1 MLSYHEAGK
10 VYTYAA
16 DTPEKVLRARRV
28 GLTLST
34 TLTQRGRGKVFFT
47 REPYAAVALYRE
59 ADAGAQ
65 ANLGTLYSEAQA
77 SRAEEPLD
85 PFVIYPSPR
94 GQKFMPFQEAD
105 MEYILERKKVILGDE
120 PGLGKTMVAIGTA
133 NALGAEKILVVC
145 PASGRLNWRKHIRN
159 WSTLRD
165 VSTYPVMK
173 GLDGVNPY
181 ANYTLISY
189 DLARSQELWD
199 ALDALDWDMVV
210 FDEAHYLKSH
220 EAKRTVAMLGSWD
233 RKKKGLIH
241 RVPYV
246 LPMTG
251 TPLPNRPRECY
262 TIMRALCWDA
272 IDFMTY
278 DQFQYRF
285 NPSMKLPSGKTREM
299 RGRLP
304 ELQMRLRC
312 NIMVRHLQKDVLKDL
327 PPLRYEIVYV
337 EPTGAIRKVIKAE
350 TLLQIDPTDLLNVV
364 FDTDAHISTLRRE
377 MGEAMVPRVIE
388 HVVTMLEGGV
398 EKLLLFGHHKGVIA
412 ALEKALEHYG
422 LVKIIGATPVGRR
435 AEIAE
440 AFQNDPRIR
449 IFLGQMQAAGEII
462 DLYAASHVVF
472 AEPSWV
478 SKDNIQCAKRA
489 HRYGQLNSVLAQF
502 LVAEGSFSEIVLGTA
517 VAKYHVIDQTLD
529 QQE

>member
-10 VYTYAA
+10 VYIYAA
-16 DTPEKVLRARRV
+16 DTPEKVKRARRV

-34 TLTQRGRGKVFFT
+34 TLTQRSRGKVFFT

-59 ADAGAQ
+59 ADAGAK

-77 SRAEEPLD
+77 SRAEAPTD
-85 PFVIYPSPR
+85 PFVIYPSPKGR
-94 GQKFMPFQEAD
+94 QFMPFQEAD
-105 MEYILERKKVILGDE
+105 IEYALERKKVIIGDE
-120 PGLGKTMVAIGTA
+120 PGLGKTMVAIGMA

-145 PASGRLNWRKHIRN
+145 PASGRLNWRKHILN
-159 WSTLRD
+159 WSTIPNAS
-165 VSTYPVMK
+165 VYPVMK
-173 GLDGVNPY
+173 GLDGINPF

-189 DLARSQELWD
+189 DLARSAELWE
-199 ALDALDWDMVV
+199 ALDALDWDIVV

-220 EAKRTVAMLGSWD
+220 AAKRTVAMLGSWD
-233 RKKKGLIH
+233 RKEKGLIH

-272 IDFMTY
+272 IDYMTY
-278 DQFQYRF
+278 DAFQYRF
-285 NPSMKLPSGKTREM
+285 NPSMKLPSGKTREL

-312 NIMVRHLQKDVLKDL
+312 NIMVRHLQKDVLKDM
-327 PPLRYEIVYV
+327 PALRYELVYV
-337 EPTGAIRKVIKAE
+337 EPTGGIRKVIKAE
-350 TLLQIDPTDLLNVV
+350 TLLNIDPADLLNVI
-364 FDTDAHISTLRRE
+364 FDADAHISTLRRE

-398 EKLLLFGHHKGVIA
+398 EKLLLFGHHRSVLA

-422 LVKIIGATPVGRR
+422 LVKIIGGTPVTHRQ
-435 AEIAE
+435 EIAE

-462 DLYAASHVVF
+462 DLYAASHVVL

-478 SKDNIQCAKRA
+478 HKDNEQCVKRA
-489 HRYGQLNSVLAQF
+489 HRYGQKSSVLAQF

-517 VAKYHVIDQTLD
+517 IDKYHTINQTLD

>member
-16 DTPEKVLRARRV
+16 DTPEKVSRARRV

-34 TLTQRGRGKVFFT
+34 TLTQRSCGKVFFT

-59 ADAGAQ
+59 ADASAK

-77 SRAEEPLD
+77 SRAETPLD

-94 GQKFMPFQEAD
+94 GRKFMPFQEAD
-105 MEYILERKKVILGDE
+105 IEYALERKKVIIGDE
-120 PGLGKTMVAIGTA
+120 PGLGKTMVAIGLA
-133 NALGAEKILVVC
+133 NALGATRILVVC

-159 WSTLRD
+159 WSTIPN
-165 VSTYPVMK
+165 VSVYPVMK
-173 GLDGVNPY
+173 GLDGINPY
-181 ANYTLISY
+181 ANWTLISY
-189 DLARSQELWD
+189 DLARSDELWD
-199 ALDALDWDMVV
+199 ALDALDWDIVV

-262 TIMRALCWDA
+262 TIMRALCWEA

-285 NPSMKLPSGKTREM
+285 NPSMKMPSGKTREM

-312 NIMVRHLQKDVLKDL
+312 NIMVRHLKKDVLKDL
-327 PPLRYEIVYV
+327 PPKRYELVYV
-337 EPTGAIRKVIKAE
+337 EPTGGIRKVLKAE
-350 TLLQIDPTDLLNVV
+350 SLLHIDPAELLGAQFSAEGAVATV
-364 FDTDAHISTLRRE
+364 RRE

-398 EKLLLFGHHKGVIA
+398 EKLLLFGHHRGVIA

-422 LVKIIGATPVGRR
+422 LVKIIGGTPVGRR
-435 AEIAE
+435 QEIAE
-440 AFQNDPRIR
+440 AFQEDPRIR

-472 AEPSWV
+472 AEPSWAP
-478 SKDNIQCAKRA
+478 KDNEQCVDRA
-489 HRYGQLNSVLAQF
+489 HRHGQLGHVLAQF

-517 VAKYHVIDQTLD
+517 INKHHVIDQTLD